1 MRYNNLEKNNRETQ
15 FLVLWGGGK
24 VKPDTFLSL

>member
-1 MRYNNLEKNNRETQ
+1 MRYNNLEKIYRETQ
-15 FLVLWGGGK
+15 FLVLWGGK